1 MFVCRFGHNHNLS
14 LMENKHL
21 VHIPAFVAVSVW
33 MITAFTATPA
43 YSFEEVLAW
52 FLFFYYLGWLAV
64 AMHFIRPTSA
74 LVSSILGAMIV
85 AVYAW
90 NITPLLWF
98 FVSSSLLSKLPQKNH
113 LNENQNSSK
122 RNGWQILANGGT
134 LWVIGIF
141 STLAQWPSAFQ
152 ETMYLS
158 SVAIACADTWASEI
172 GSRFNHKTFDIVGF
186 AAVPK
191 GLSGGI
197 SVMGTLATI
206 AGAASIALFAPSL
219 KTALIVAVTG
229 IAGSLLDSIL
239 GSQLQAKYLN
249 QNGNPTDFPTDQL
262 TNGYKW
268 VNNDWVNFL
277 SNAFTIALL
286 ALMLLLAGWG

>member
-1 MFVCRFGHNHNLS
+1 MAIKIHIY
-14 LMENKHL
+14 
-21 VHIPAFVAVSVW
+21 IPAFIAVFVVILAS
-33 MITAFTATPA
+33 IISTPV
-43 YSFEEVLAW
+43 YSIEEVLAW
-52 FLFFYYLGWLAV
+52 FLFFFYLGWLAV
-64 AMHFIRPTSA
+64 AVRFINPTSA
-74 LVSSILGAMIV
+74 LVSAILGGMIV
-85 AVYAW
+85 GFYAW
-90 NITPLLWF
+90 DIIPLLWF

-113 LNENQNSSK
+113 LNEIQNSSK

-134 LWVIGIF
+134 IWVIGIF

-197 SVMGTLATI
+197 SVTGTLATI
-206 AGAASIALFAPSL
+206 AGAASIAFFAPNL
-219 KTALIVAVTG
+219 KTAVIVAATG

-249 QNGNPTDFPTDQL
+249 KNGDYTDYATEQL
-262 TNGYKW
+262 IKGYRW
-268 VNNDWVNFL
+268 ISNDWVNFL
-277 SNAFTIALL
+277 SNVLTITLL
-286 ALMLLLAGWG
+286 ALILLLAR